1 MLSERVL
8 RTGIKPAPYQK
19 SFELVVG
26 TDTRVENFQAAN
38 KQFSF
43 LTISLGTTEVIS
55 KEVSMIVII
64 QHLQVQK

>member
-8 RTGIKPAPYQK
+8 RTGLKPTPYQ

-26 TDTRVENFQAAN
+26 SDSRVVNFQPAN